1 LDEFGNSKVPNT
13 NPYYPWDWYIYLH
26 LVDFYGT
33 KVNIPYM
40 DPMGNTNP
48 FLVQPGWFLGVYV
61 GTQKNHLRY
70 LRLLKLL
77 FV

>member
-1 LDEFGNSKVPNT
+1 MNLEIPKFQTLTHTIHGT
-13 NPYYPWDWYIYLH
+13 GTFTYI